1 MAENQGFQPFSKKI
15 FSLFSILAH
24 FLLLYRAERKI
35 KRNSPKQEK
44 KNRVFG
50 KEKSSFIR
58 KALKIKENKM
68 FSDTRFGRKS
78 EKFCKMQADFT
89 LILKKKGAKRVLSHK
104 KYRCLFKKNLCLQIE
119 TMSLKKE
126 LCFQKENTV
135 SKKRIM
141 FLKRDSSLQKK
152 NPVPKERIPI
162 E

>member
-50 KEKSSFIR
+50 KEKPSFIR
-58 KALKIKENKM
+58 KALKIKENKR

-89 LILKKKGAKRVLSHK
+89 LIPKKKGAKRVLSP
-104 KYRCLFKKNLCLQIE
+104 R
-119 TMSLKKE
+119 
-126 LCFQKENTV
+126 NTDV
-135 SKKRIM
+135 FSKRIYV
-141 FLKRDSSLQKK
+141 S
-152 NPVPKERIPI
+152 KERIVFPKR
-162 E
+162 EYSL